1 MNPSI
6 ENTRES
12 NEKHVVDNRIIVNG
26 GRPHS
31 MYLCSARLRSM
42 TEETWRSA
50 NSPSQNGTRYNPPSS
65 LNLCKW
71 TVRFVHLRFQL
82 CHPRLTS
89 TDWSNEGLWSTRGA
103 WEWRELVCVL
113 GDSLTVSAAAADNH
127 LHWETPA
134 SLNITGH
141 NSHY

>member
-1 MNPSI
+1 MR
-6 ENTRES
+6 NTSLTIVLLWTEVAHIQCTSVALDCDQWLKKRE
-12 NEKHVVDNRIIVNG
+12 EAQTHHHRMARDIILLLL
-26 GRPHS
+26 
-31 MYLCSARLRSM
+31 Y
-42 TEETWRSA
+42 
-50 NSPSQNGTRYNPPSS
+50 
-65 LNLCKW
+65 NLCKW